1 MFAGVGP
8 VKRTIVAQRI
18 RPQYY
23 SDAPVRTRGDR
34 FGGDPLA
41 PLRDV
46 SRRQFLRYGAASLAL
61 TSIVARAQTL
71 PAPQTLSAP
80 RGTTERDPAAV
91 DTATDAT
98 KRLSVA
104 VRIDGNG
111 PYRFLV
117 DTGADRTVLASDV
130 AVDLGLLRGERVM
143 MEGVVRALA
152 TDTVT
157 LHELTFGSIKC
168 KQLVVPVL
176 PRALLEADG
185 YLGLDTLDRH
195 RVTLDFKNHT
205 LQVSEPRSRFSAWW
219 VRQNESRIRASGSAG
234 HLRAVNC
241 IVDGVAAT
249 AFIDTGAEVS
259 AGNAALLAALNRG
272 KRARYAVN
280 AVPLTDITGGKISG
294 SVTTVNKIKL
304 MDLEFTDCPLVIA
317 DFQIFDI
324 WGLRQVPA
332 LLIGM
337 NFLRQFAKISI
348 DYGLKELRFDLT
360 QGSGTAAAKLV

>member
-1 MFAGVGP
+1 MFASVETAT
-8 VKRTIVAQRI
+8 RTIVAQRMY
-18 RPQYY
+18 PQYY
-23 SDAPVRTRGDR
+23 SGTHVRTRGDR
-34 FGGDPLA
+34 LGDPLA
-41 PLRDV
+41 PFRDV

-61 TSIVARAQTL
+61 TSIAARAQIP
-71 PAPQTLSAP
+71 PAPA
-80 RGTTERDPAAV
+80 ERDPPPIN
-91 DTATDAT
+91 TATDAT

-104 VRIDGNG
+104 VRIGGNG

-117 DTGADRTVLASDV
+117 DTGADRTVLATDV
-130 AVDLGLLRGERVM
+130 AVDLGLMRGERVM
-143 MEGVVRALA
+143 MEGVVRAVA

-157 LHELTFGSIKC
+157 LSELSFGSVRC
-168 KQLVVPVL
+168 KHLVVPVL
-176 PRALLEADG
+176 PRELLEADG

-205 LQVSEPRSRFSAWW
+205 LQVSEPQSRFSAWW

-234 HLRAVNC
+234 HLRAVDC
-241 IVDGVAAT
+241 RVDGVAAT

-272 KRARYAVN
+272 KRTRYAVDT
-280 AVPLTDITGGKISG
+280 VLLTDITGGKISG
-294 SVTTVNKIKL
+294 SVTTVAKIRL

-324 WGLRQVPA
+324 WGLRRVPA

-337 NFLRQFAKISI
+337 NFLRQFARISI

-360 QGSGTAAAKLV
+360 QGSGTGPAKLI

>member
-1 MFAGVGP
+1 M
-8 VKRTIVAQRI
+8 
-18 RPQYY
+18 
-23 SDAPVRTRGDR
+23 
-34 FGGDPLA
+34 GDPLA
-41 PLRDV
+41 PLREL

-61 TSIVARAQTL
+61 TSIAARAQTV
-71 PAPQTLSAP
+71 PPPPQQHAAA
-80 RGTTERDPAAV
+80 ERDPSSPV

-117 DTGADRTVLASDV
+117 DTGADRTVLATDL

-143 MEGVVRALA
+143 MEGVVRAVA

-157 LHELTFGSIKC
+157 LHELSFGSVRC
-168 KQLVVPVL
+168 RRLVVPVL
-176 PRALLEADG
+176 PRTMLEADG

-205 LQVSEPRSRFSAWW
+205 LQVTEPRSRFSALW
-219 VRQNESRIRASGSAG
+219 VRQNETRVRASGTAG
-234 HLRAVNC
+234 HLRAVDC
-241 IVDGVAAT
+241 TVDGVAAT

-259 AGNAALLAALNRG
+259 AGNAALLAALKSRAP
-272 KRARYAVN
+272 ARYAVD
-280 AVPLTDITGGKISG
+280 AVPLTDITGGEIVGK
-294 SVTTVNKIKL
+294 VTTVSKIRL
-304 MDLEFTDCPLVIA
+304 MELEFTDCPLVIA
-317 DFQIFDI
+317 DFQIFNI
-324 WGLRQVPA
+324 WGLRQNPA

-337 NFLRQFAKISI
+337 NYLRQFSKISI

-360 QGSGTAAAKLV
+360 WGSGTAPAKLV